1 MQIYEVSNPSD
12 PITMAA
18 EIDAVAACAP
28 TQKADATHVGW
39 SLVA

>member
-18 EIDAVAACAP
+18 EIDAVAACAGLLNVHP
-28 TQKADATHVGW
+28 ADIEV
-39 SLVA
+39 V